1 MFSLEDILFRQGRL
15 LNKNQMMN
23 ELSEYDNL
31 IKAMGALF
39 YTSKKMGEVIPCVF
53 QSWKEFA
60 FESRAKKIHNFL
72 SNEKKLKA

>member
-72 SNEKKLKA
+72 SNEKKQ

>member
-72 SNEKKLKA
+72 SNEKKQKA

>member
-1 MFSLEDILFRQGRL
+1 MFSLEDILFRQGKL

-39 YTSKKMGEVIPCVF
+39 YTSKKMSEIIPCVF
-53 QSWKEFA
+53 QNWKEFA
-60 FESRAKKIHNFL
+60 FESKAKKIHNFL
-72 SNEKKLKA
+72 SNEKMKKA

>member
-1 MFSLEDILFRQGRL
+1 MFSLEEILFRQGRL

-39 YTSKKMGEVIPCVF
+39 YTSKKMEEVIPCVF
-53 QSWKEFA
+53 
-60 FESRAKKIHNFL
+60 
-72 SNEKKLKA
+72 